1 MANPKTITKDKEAEP
16 EQDAPG
22 ADRCRQTGEAAAVE
36 TAQSYDR
43 HASDEELA
51 LQQTPRPAGPCVIVI
66 FGASGDLAR
75 RKLIP
80 SLYNLQVHGLLAE
93 GFAVLGVARSEKSD
107 ESFRKEM
114 AKAMKEHSTLALDD
128 GEWKKFEKCLF
139 YQQADYSHPD
149 TYKALKQRLEDFD
162 NRLGTGGNYLYYLS
176 VPPEVFDDI
185 TTALGESGLVRE
197 ENGQWRRVIVEKPFG
212 HDYDSAVELNR
223 KMSTVLTEQQTFR
236 IDHYL
241 GKETVQ
247 NLLVFRFGNGIFEPI
262 WNRRYIDHVQITAAE
277 SIGVERRGS
286 FYESAGALRDV
297 MQNHMLMLLSLVA
310 MEPPTSLQGESVRR
324 EKTKLLEAVKIM
336 APEDVLKNAVRGQYG
351 PGVVDGQQVPGY
363 RSEEG
368 VDPQSNVDTYAA
380 LKLEIN
386 NWRWAGVPF
395 YLRTGKRMH
404 TRSTQI
410 VIQFREAPL
419 PLYGGSRMGRIGPN
433 RLLIQ
438 IQPCEGITLQV
449 RAKVPGP
456 TLRTAPVGLNFNY
469 SNLGAS
475 PSTGYETL
483 LYDCMMNDATLFHRI
498 DTVLNSWQV
507 VQPVLDVW
515 NNIPPR
521 EFPNYTSGSWGPE
534 AAEELIERDG
544 HTWWRPD
551 C

>member
-1 MANPKTITKDKEAEP
+1 
-16 EQDAPG
+16 
-22 ADRCRQTGEAAAVE
+22 V
-36 TAQSYDR
+36 
-43 HASDEELA
+43 
-51 LQQTPRPAGPCVIVI
+51 VI
-66 FGASGDLAR
+66 FGASGDLAK

-80 SLYNLQVHGLLAE
+80 SLYNLQVHGLLPE
-93 GFAVLGVARSEKSD
+93 NFAVLGVARSENTD
-107 ESFRKEM
+107 ESFRKDM
-114 AKAMKEHSTLALDD
+114 TKAINQHATVKVDTA
-128 GEWKKFEKCLF
+128 EWKKFEKTLF

-149 TYKALKQRLEDFD
+149 TYKTLKKRLAEFD
-162 NRLGTGGNYLYYLS
+162 EKLGTGGNYLYYLS

-185 TTALGESGLVRE
+185 TSALGESGLVRE
-197 ENGQWRRVIVEKPFG
+197 DEGHWRRVIVEKPFG
-212 HDYDSAVELNR
+212 HDYESAVELNR
-223 KMSTVLTEQQTFR
+223 KMSAVLTEQQTFR

-336 APEDVLKNAVRGQYG
+336 SPEDVLHNAVRGQYG
-351 PGVVDGQQVPGY
+351 PGEIDGEHVRGY
-363 RSEEG
+363 REEEG
-368 VDPQSNVDTYAA
+368 VNPTSNVETFAA
-380 LKLEIN
+380 LKLEVE

-395 YLRTGKRMH
+395 YLRTGKRMQA
-404 TRSTQI
+404 RSTQI

-419 PLYGGSRMGRIGPN
+419 PLYGGSRMSRIGPN

-456 TLRTAPVGLNFNY
+456 TLRTQPVGLNFNY

-507 VQPVLDVW
+507 VQPALDVW

-521 EFPNYTSGSWGPE
+521 DFPNYASGTWGPK
-534 AAEELIERDG
+534 AAEEMIERDG
-544 HTWWRPD
+544 HTWWRSG

>member
-1 MANPKTITKDKEAEP
+1 MTPRNQPEAP
-16 EQDAPG
+16 IDN
-22 ADRCRQTGEAAAVE
+22 
-36 TAQSYDR
+36 
-43 HASDEELA
+43 ASDITSGTTPGRHDVRGEHIAPSVAFARESPEPPPTDN
-51 LQQTPRPAGPCVIVI
+51 TPRPAGPCVVVI

-80 SLYNLQVHGLLAE
+80 SLYNLQVHGLLPE
-93 GFAVLGVARSEKSD
+93 QFAVLGVARSSKTD
-107 ESFRKEM
+107 ESFRKDM
-114 AKAMKEHSTLALDD
+114 TKAIREHATVKVDD
-128 GEWKKFEKCLF
+128 SEWEKFEKRLF

-149 TYKALKQRLEDFD
+149 TYKTLKERLERFD
-162 NRLGTGGNYLYYLS
+162 KDIGTGGNYLYYLS

-185 TTALGESGLVRE
+185 TAALGESGLVKE
-197 ENGQWRRVIVEKPFG
+197 ENGHWRRVIVEKPFG
-212 HDYDSAVELNR
+212 HDYESAVELDR
-223 KMSTVLTEQQTFR
+223 KMSAVLTERQTFR

-277 SIGVERRGS
+277 SIGVEQRGS

-336 APEDVLKNAVRGQYG
+336 SPEEVLHNAVRGQYG
-351 PGVVDGQQVPGY
+351 AGTVDGKPVSGY
-363 RSEEG
+363 REEEG
-368 VDPQSNVDTYAA
+368 VDPNSSIDTYAA
-380 LKLEIN
+380 LKLEIE

-404 TRSTQI
+404 SRSTQI
-410 VIQFREAPL
+410 LIQFREAPL
-419 PLYGGSRMGRIGPN
+419 PLYGGSRMNRIGPN

-456 TLRTAPVGLNFNY
+456 TLRTEPVGLNFNY
-469 SNLGAS
+469 SDLGAS
-475 PSTGYETL
+475 ASTGYETL

-498 DTVLNSWQV
+498 DTVMNSWQV
-507 VQPVLDVW
+507 VQPILDVW

-521 EFPNYTSGSWGPE
+521 EFPNYTSGSWGPKASDE
-534 AAEELIERDG
+534 MIQRDG
-544 HTWWRPD
+544 HTWWQPG

>member
-1 MANPKTITKDKEAEP
+1 MSPKVLKEPKSQPLPAIHEKPHDP
-16 EQDAPG
+16 EQAG
-22 ADRCRQTGEAAAVE
+22 N
-36 TAQSYDR
+36 
-43 HASDEELA
+43 
-51 LQQTPRPAGPCVIVI
+51 PRPAGPCVVVI
-66 FGASGDLAR
+66 FGASGDLAK
-75 RKLIP
+75 RKLLP
-80 SLYNLQVHGLLAE
+80 SLYNLQVNGLLPDE
-93 GFAVLGVARSEKSD
+93 FAVLGVARSEMSD
-107 ESFRKEM
+107 ASFRKKM
-114 AKAMKEHSTLALDD
+114 AEGLKQHGTVKIDPAEL
-128 GEWKKFEKCLF
+128 KKFESRLF
-139 YQQADYSHPD
+139 YQQADYTEAS
-149 TYKALKQRLEDFD
+149 TYKTLKSRLADLDEK
-162 NRLGTGGNYLYYLS
+162 LKTGGNYLYYLS

-185 TTALGESGLVRE
+185 TNALGKNGLVKE

-212 HDYDSAVELNR
+212 TDYDSAVELNR
-223 KMSTVLTEQQTFR
+223 KLSAVLTEQQTFR

-262 WNRRYIDHVQITAAE
+262 WNRRYIDHVQITVAE

-324 EKTKLLEAVKIM
+324 EKTKVLEAIKIM
-336 APEDVLKNAVRGQYG
+336 SSEDVLRNAVRGQYSSG
-351 PGVVDGQQVPGY
+351 TVEGDQAVAY

-368 VDPQSNVDTYAA
+368 VDPESPVETFAA
-380 LKLEIN
+380 LKLEIE

-395 YLRTGKRMH
+395 YLRTGKRMAN
-404 TRSTQI
+404 RNTQI
-410 VIQFREAPL
+410 MIQFREAPL
-419 PLYGGSRMGRIGPN
+419 PLYGGSRMSRIGPN
-433 RLLIQ
+433 RLLMH

-449 RAKVPGP
+449 RAKTPGP
-456 TLRTAPVGLNFNY
+456 TLRTSPVGLNFNY
-469 SNLGAS
+469 SDLGAT

-515 NNIPPR
+515 NSIPPR
-521 EFPNYTSGSWGPE
+521 EFPNYSSGSWGPQ
-534 AAEELIERDG
+534 AAEDLIERDG
-544 HTWWRPD
+544 HTWWKPG